1 MRKSLL
7 LVISILACFMA
18 FSQNTSPVLV
28 KDFVQVTTEKI
39 DKEGVPKQNWTDND
53 NNPICLI
60 KVKASGFE
68 SSLMQKFMFVPNGL
82 EITYMTQK
90 NDQWY
95 PLEAHAGV
103 PAAKIAVKP
112 TYEWCDEFESIE
124 VRYPKFKDWVHNK
137 DVIWY

>member
-1 MRKSLL
+1 MVNTFENRKSEK
-7 LVISILACFMA
+7 A
-18 FSQNTSPVLV
+18 PVSF
-28 KDFVQVTTEKI
+28 DITGI
-39 DKEGVPKQNWTDND
+39 DRTQRGRDIQIMV
-53 NNPICLI
+53 
-60 KVKASGFE
+60 
-68 SSLMQKFMFVPNGL
+68 
-82 EITYMTQK
+82 QK